1 MADQQRSDSPAVT
14 DGRIIRRRTFAQV
27 PDALVVD
34 HRVSHVALRLWIR
47 LDRYAGADGQAYP
60 SRERLAADL
69 AVSLGTIKRS
79 LSLLVETG
87 WITRKQRSATVW
99 DTYLNEYVA
108 AHR

>member
-1 MADQQRSDSPAVT
+1 MASSTRDSAST

-27 PDALVVD
+27 PDALVMD
-34 HRVSHVALRLWIR
+34 DRVSHVAFRLWAR
-47 LDRYAGADGQAYP
+47 LDRYAGQDGQAYP

-69 AVSLGTIKRS
+69 KVSMGTIKRS

-99 DTYLNEYVA
+99 DTYLNEEVG
-108 AHR
+108 AHM